1 MLFCGTTFCSMLHSA
16 DYTSTNVI
24 DTNYIQLTNGIYDEF
39 YLTSDGD
46 QTYTTTIPSEWD
58 YDTLL
63 HAYFD
68 GDLLAGNVS
77 FILSQITSIVI
88 KKQVSGSNN
97 WVNIMQKPIST
108 INDFNFIE
116 FDKYV
121 RSGVSYDYALVPVLN
136 NTEGSLNIQS
146 ITPEFEGIFIVE
158 KDITYH
164 AVANIRM
171 TSAKNRPSAIV
182 NTIDSPYPFV
192 VTNGEN
198 NYYTGSTAAMFV
210 RTDKD
215 MYDWQ
220 FYDSWQYRE
229 DLMDFL
235 CNGEP
240 KVLKHFDGR
249 MYLISVV
256 DNPSQDE
263 SVSNF
268 YPTTTFN
275 WVQIGDAED
284 QLDLYINNLVDY
296 DGSVV
301 GGA

>member
-24 DTNYIQLTNGIYDEF
+24 DTDYTQLTNGIYDEF

-63 HAYFD
+63 HAYFN

-108 INDFNFIE
+108 IDDFNFIE

-275 WVQIGDAED
+275 WVQIGDAEN

>member
-24 DTNYIQLTNGIYDEF
+24 DTDYIQLTNGIYDEF

-63 HAYFD
+63 HAYFN

-97 WVNIMQKPIST
+97 WVNIMQKPITS